1 MFLQM
6 NETYQQPGRWH
17 ELVLTPPLG
26 RTDSAH
32 HFMVNENFTQIT
44 VDLSLMSSYHRIISV
59 YCQIRLTI
67 FHFIPETFFYPNRR
81 TQ

>member
-1 MFLQM
+1 MFFQM

-32 HFMVNENFTQIT
+32 HYMVNEEFTQIT
-44 VDLSLMSSYHRIISV
+44 VDSSLMS
-59 YCQIRLTI
+59 
-67 FHFIPETFFYPNRR
+67 
-81 TQ
+81 

>member
-26 RTDSAH
+26 RIDSAH

-44 VDLSLMSSYHRIISV
+44 VDLSLMSSYRAESF
-59 YCQIRLTI
+59 LFTA
-67 FHFIPETFFYPNRR
+67 
-81 TQ
+81 